1 MTSEVKQ
8 AVYSERLWPTP
19 GIWAATA
26 GFGAALGLI
35 PAPVSGQ
42 AAAIVA
48 VLGVVGLV
56 TLLLVTTPAVTVS
69 TDSFVAGRAAIPTAM
84 VSGIEALD
92 PAQMRQ
98 ARGVGLD
105 ARAYLCI
112 RGWLPAG
119 AKVIL
124 NDPEDPTP
132 YWIVSSRTPDALV
145 LAVRAAIDRLG
156 QAD

>member
-8 AVYSERLWPTP
+8 AVYAERLWPTP

-56 TLLLVTTPAVTVS
+56 TLLVVTTPAVTVS

-145 LAVRAAIDRLG
+145 LAVRAAIDRGG
-156 QAD
+156 QAN